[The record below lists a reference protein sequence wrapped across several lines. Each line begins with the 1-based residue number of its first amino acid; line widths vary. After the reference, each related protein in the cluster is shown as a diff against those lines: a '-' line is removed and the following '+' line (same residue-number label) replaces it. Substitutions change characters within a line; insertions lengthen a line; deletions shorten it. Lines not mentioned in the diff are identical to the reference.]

1 MTDVTAQP
9 PSDAPSHL
17 RGAVDLSSLGTPAP
31 AGRTAPGADAGAGGG
46 SWVIADADQGLL
58 QQLVQLSAQV
68 PVLLHLHVPGDAA
81 SEALYRQFADAV
93 DAQAGRLVLARLDVA
108 KEPAVLQALG
118 LGAGPAVM
126 AVVAGQ
132 PVPLV
137 NQEVPEETLR
147 QLMGEILE
155 VARQNGVA
163 GTVPAVAPA
172 RQDAGAAAAEAP
184 PVPPLHRA
192 AHEALAADDLPG
204 AVSAWEA
211 ALADSPADAVAQQGL
226 SAARLMLRT
235 RDADASAVRAAAAD
249 GPDDGGTAGGLLRF
263 VADCVENPAV
273 LLSELERS
281 GAFDRLRQRR
291 IHGLGDGVLL
301 LGPIQRDCQHAVRE
315 CCQNLFAHRRLPPP
329 PALRDH
335 YRSNP

>member
-1 MTDVTAQP
+1 M
-9 PSDAPSHL
+9 
-17 RGAVDLSSLGTPAP
+17 
-31 AGRTAPGADAGAGGG
+31 
-46 SWVIADADQGLL
+46 IADADQGLL

-163 GTVPAVAPA
+163 GTVPPVAPA
-172 RQDAGAAAAEAP
+172 RQDAGAAAADAP

-235 RDADASAVRAAAAD
+235 RDADAAAVRAAAAD
-249 GPDDGGTAGGLLRF
+249 GPDDVAAQLA
-263 VADCVENPAV
+263 VADLDVLGGHVED
-273 LLSELERS
+273 
-281 GAFDRLRQRR
+281 AFARLVRFIALHPGDDRETAR
-291 IHGLGDGVLL
+291 
-301 LGPIQRDCQHAVRE
+301 
-315 CCQNLFAHRRLPPP
+315 AHLVDLYTVVGTDDPRVQASRRRLAA
-329 PALRDH
+329 ALF
-335 YRSNP
+335 

>member
-235 RDADASAVRAAAAD
+235 RDADAAAVRAAAAD
-249 GPDDGGTAGGLLRF
+249 GPDDVAAQLA
-263 VADCVENPAV
+263 VADLDVLGGHVED
-273 LLSELERS
+273 
-281 GAFDRLRQRR
+281 AFARLVRFIALHPGDDRET
-291 IHGLGDGVLL
+291 
-301 LGPIQRDCQHAVRE
+301 VR
-315 CCQNLFAHRRLPPP
+315 AHLVDLYTVVGTDDPRVQASRRRLAA
-329 PALRDH
+329 ALF
-335 YRSNP
+335 

>member
-17 RGAVDLSSLGTPAP
+17 RGAVDLSSLGTPAS
-31 AGRTAPGADAGAGGG
+31 AGRTAPGADAGGG

-58 QQLVQLSAQV
+58 QQLAQLSAQV

-192 AHEALAADDLPG
+192 
-204 AVSAWEA
+204 
-211 ALADSPADAVAQQGL
+211 
-226 SAARLMLRT
+226 
-235 RDADASAVRAAAAD
+235 
-249 GPDDGGTAGGLLRF
+249 
-263 VADCVENPAV
+263 
-273 LLSELERS
+273 
-281 GAFDRLRQRR
+281 
-291 IHGLGDGVLL
+291 
-301 LGPIQRDCQHAVRE
+301 
-315 CCQNLFAHRRLPPP
+315 
-329 PALRDH
+329 
-335 YRSNP
+335 

>member
-46 SWVIADADQGLL
+46 SWVIADADHGLL

-172 RQDAGAAAAEAP
+172 PRTT
-184 PVPPLHRA
+184 
-192 AHEALAADDLPG
+192 
-204 AVSAWEA
+204 
-211 ALADSPADAVAQQGL
+211 PA
-226 SAARLMLRT
+226 RT
-235 RDADASAVRAAAAD
+235 
-249 GPDDGGTAGGLLRF
+249 GP
-263 VADCVENPAV
+263 
-273 LLSELERS
+273 S
-281 GAFDRLRQRR
+281 
-291 IHGLGDGVLL
+291 
-301 LGPIQRDCQHAVRE
+301 
-315 CCQNLFAHRRLPPP
+315 
-329 PALRDH
+329 
-335 YRSNP
+335 